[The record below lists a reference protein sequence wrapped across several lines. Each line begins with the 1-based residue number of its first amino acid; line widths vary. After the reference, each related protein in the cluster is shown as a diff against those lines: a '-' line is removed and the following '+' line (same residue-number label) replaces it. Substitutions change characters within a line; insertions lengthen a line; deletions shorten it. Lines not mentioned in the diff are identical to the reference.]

1 MSQECSN
8 ILWQLQQLML
18 FLVLTCQQSLAS
30 GSSFYRSYFTKQA
43 CTCRIWKSLNCGKM
57 MGLCLQL
64 IDDDLFD
71 FCCNFNVVN
80 VKLIASNI
88 DIRKI
93 SVLEVAFGY
102 VVEGCHFL
110 CHCFD
115 FQIILLLSKLFLIL
129 VFILQAFVVHC
140 KVETA
145 SCEQMYPEPQRPG
158 KSFFCLKKKVGWIC
172 LNTFRR
178 LDMEYIPLWLQNLW
192 LSTWLDNTV

>member
-1 MSQECSN
+1 
-8 ILWQLQQLML
+8 
-18 FLVLTCQQSLAS
+18 
-30 GSSFYRSYFTKQA
+30 
-43 CTCRIWKSLNCGKM
+43 M

-71 FCCNFNVVN
+71 FCCNFNIVN

-115 FQIILLLSKLFLIL
+115 FQIILLLNRVFLIL
-129 VFILQAFVVHC
+129 VFISQAFVVHC
-140 KVETA
+140 KVEIA
-145 SCEQMYPEPQRPG
+145 SCEQMFSYPEPQRPG
-158 KSFFCLKKKVGWIC
+158 KKFLLFKEKIRADMFQHLSKVRHGIHSS
-172 LNTFRR
+172 LALESLAF
-178 LDMEYIPLWLQNLW
+178 NLAR
-192 LSTWLDNTV
+192 